1 MESFSGDLPDFTD
14 HIPVERGISYA
25 VHDFS
30 TIPCWIGPLTGGFA
44 RLCRPHPRLLPERPQ
59 QAMQPMPKGILV
71 FMFQPKACMT
81 NHAPGLKHKNR
92 PLSRPAALLAV
103 RGGFE
108 PPVRLIPY
116 GSLANCWFQPLTH
129 LTRSKLNIVPI
140 LKRKCGPLLKRDDKV
155 NLNLPF
161 CQINLHLFVQAGGLN
176 ATV

>member
-14 HIPVERGISYA
+14 HIPVERGISHAAY
-25 VHDFS
+25 DFS
-30 TIPCWIGPLTGGFA
+30 TTPCWGGPLTGDLPGFA
-44 RLCRPHPRLLPERPQ
+44 GHIPARLRRALPKEHK
-59 QAMQPMPKGILV
+59 KG
-71 FMFQPKACMT
+71 
-81 NHAPGLKHKNR
+81 
-92 PLSRPAALLAV
+92 LSNEFGVLFSALSAV

-129 LTRSKLNIVPI
+129 LTRSKPNVVPI

-161 CQINLHLFVQAGGLN
+161 CQIKLHLFVQD
-176 ATV
+176 